1 MQNLWGTAER
11 LREVQTAHKRFLT
24 LWAMQQA
31 GRLLEQQ
38 WQASRLLA
46 LGDAASPSPDAA
58 DDLAHPDWKGLY
70 RGSVLDD

>member
-11 LREVQTAHKRFLT
+11 LREVQAAQKRFLT

-31 GRLLEQQ
+31 SRLLERQ
-38 WQASRLLA
+38 WKASRRQA
-46 LGDAASPSPDAA
+46 LGAPGGCPDAA
-58 DDLAHPDWKGLY
+58 DLAHPDWTGLY